1 MFAGW
6 QPAVQTMRF
15 PHSNFFENVLMAFDT
30 LRQHKLRSFLTILGV
45 VIGTTTVI
53 VIAAFVSGIDSR
65 VSKEIEA
72 FGTNSVYAFKF
83 EPGFNFNPSMEERTR
98 KPLREEDADA
108 IRAECEN
115 CEFVSPFM
123 SPVDFTAGPF
133 TERVNI
139 RNKEIEMTN
148 ATVQGAAADYFKMGV
163 SHLREGRFFTAE
175 EESRRAA
182 VAVIGIDIAN
192 TLFPFSNALDQN
204 VQIEGRNYRVIGVLQ
219 EREIFLVGA
228 EDPNNENKAVYLP
241 FKTIKQLYPA
251 NEDCFIM
258 ATAKPGRL
266 NEALEEMRLILRKQR
281 QVKSDQ
287 KDNFGV
293 QTSDEIV
300 KQFGAITSGV
310 FILMVAISSVGLL
323 IGGIGVMNVMLVSVT
338 ERTKEIGIRKAI
350 GARSLDII
358 TQFLIEAVTLTAFG
372 GVIGILI
379 GVGLAFLI
387 QLILPT
393 YIPLWAPVVGFAVS
407 VGIGLVFGLL
417 PAWKA
422 ARLDPIEALRHE

>member
-1 MFAGW
+1 
-6 QPAVQTMRF
+6 
-15 PHSNFFENVLMAFDT
+15 MAFDT

-45 VIGTTTVI
+45 IIGTTTVI
-53 VIAAFVSGIDSR
+53 VIAAFVSGIDAR
-65 VSKEIEA
+65 VSKEIES

-98 KPLREEDADA
+98 KPLTEADADA
-108 IRAECEN
+108 IRAECRN

-133 TERVNI
+133 AERVNI

-148 ATVQGAAADYFKMGV
+148 ASVQGAASDYFQMGV
-163 SHLREGRFFTAE
+163 TSLAEGRYFTADE
-175 EESRRAA
+175 EARRGK
-182 VAVIGIDIAN
+182 VAVIGVDVAN
-192 TLFPFSNALDQN
+192 TLFPFSNALGQDI
-204 VQIEGRNYRVIGVLQ
+204 QIEGRNYRVIGVLK
-219 EREIFLVGA
+219 EREIFLIGA

-258 ATAKPGRL
+258 ATAKPGKL
-266 NEALEEMRLILRKQR
+266 NEALEEMRLILRRQR
-281 QVKSDQ
+281 NVPADKP
-287 KDNFGV
+287 DNFGV
-293 QTSDEIV
+293 QTSDQIIT
-300 KQFGAITSGV
+300 QFGAITSGI

-338 ERTKEIGIRKAI
+338 ERTKEIGVRKAI

-358 TQFLIEAVTLTAFG
+358 TQFLIEAATLTGLG
-372 GVIGILI
+372 GVLGIVIGI
-379 GVGLAFLI
+379 GLALLVRFLI
-387 QLILPT
+387 PT
-393 YIPLWAPVVGFAVS
+393 YIPLWAPIVGFVVS
-407 VGIGLVFGLL
+407 VGLGLVFGLL

-422 ARLDPIEALRHE
+422 ARLNPIDALRYE

>member
-1 MFAGW
+1 M
-6 QPAVQTMRF
+6 
-15 PHSNFFENVLMAFDT
+15 
-30 LRQHKLRSFLTILGV
+30 

-98 KPLREEDADA
+98 KPLTEADADA
-108 IRAECEN
+108 IRAECSS
-115 CEFVSPFM
+115 CEYVTPFM

-148 ATVQGAAADYFKMGV
+148 ATVQGAAAEYFRMGV
-163 SHLREGRFFTAE
+163 SHLREGRYFTTE

-192 TLFPFSNALDQN
+192 TLFPFSNALDQQ

-219 EREIFLVGA
+219 EREIFLVGS

-258 ATAKPGRL
+258 AMAKPGRL
-266 NEALEEMRLILRKQR
+266 NEAMEEMRLILRRQR
-281 QVKSDQ
+281 QVPADK

-338 ERTKEIGIRKAI
+338 ERTKEIGVRKAI

-358 TQFLIEAVTLTAFG
+358 TQFLIEAVTLTALG
-372 GVIGILI
+372 GILGILI
-379 GVGLAFLI
+379 GVGLSLLI
-387 QLILPT
+387 QLIMPS
-393 YIPLWAPVVGFAVS
+393 YIPIWAPIVGFCVS

-422 ARLDPIEALRHE
+422 ARLDPIDALKYE